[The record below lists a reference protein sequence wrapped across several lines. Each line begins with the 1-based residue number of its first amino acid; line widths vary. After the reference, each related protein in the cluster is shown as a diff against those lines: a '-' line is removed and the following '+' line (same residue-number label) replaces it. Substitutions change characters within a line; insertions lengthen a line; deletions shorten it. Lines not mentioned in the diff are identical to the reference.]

1 MHDAGLDVNEE
12 GDFAMD
18 PPSPKA
24 AVAARGGRGS
34 RGGAIRAKAALKPK
48 VASKSKVLVCTI
60 KQHGPRMQQ
69 SPRY

>member
-48 VASKSKVLVCTI
+48 VASRSKVLV
-60 KQHGPRMQQ
+60 
-69 SPRY
+69 